1 VLQKPDLNTLL
12 MILARNG
19 QKTLLLGRTS
29 PVEVDIQTVRQALEA
44 KLKYNC
50 TKVLITINNKFT
62 KEAQKLAR
70 TEQVELWDNKKTLKN
85 LLPIKDKNIT
95 TSNLP
100 GTSELEKVLQ
110 DMTVS
115 LGINSGNEKN
125 NKA

>member
-1 VLQKPDLNTLL
+1 
-12 MILARNG
+12 M
-19 QKTLLLGRTS
+19 
-29 PVEVDIQTVRQALEA
+29 EVDIQTVRQALGA

-62 KEAQKLAR
+62 REAQKLAR

-85 LLPIKDKNIT
+85 LLPVKNKNKT

-100 GTSELEKVLQ
+100 GTGELEKVLQ

>member
-1 VLQKPDLNTLL
+1 ML

-85 LLPIKDKNIT
+85 LLPIRDKNIT

-100 GTSELEKVLQ
+100 GTGELEKVLQ